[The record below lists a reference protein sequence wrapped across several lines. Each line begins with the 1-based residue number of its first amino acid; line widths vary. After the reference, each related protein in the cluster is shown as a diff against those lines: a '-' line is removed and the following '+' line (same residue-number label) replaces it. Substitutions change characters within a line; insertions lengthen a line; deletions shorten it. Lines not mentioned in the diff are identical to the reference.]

1 MTDGLERR
9 DLVRGGALLAGTAVA
24 ATLSERT
31 ALAQTTSNTGAQ
43 PMTYDIKP
51 MSFDP
56 KAIKACQ
63 RRSWSATTRTTTA
76 AR

>member
-1 MTDGLERR
+1 M
-9 DLVRGGALLAGTAVA
+9 A

-31 ALAQTTSNTGAQ
+31 ALAQTTSNAGAK

-56 KAIKACQ
+56 KAIKGLSE
-63 RRSWSATTRTTTA
+63 RSWSATTRTTTA